1 MKGKSLAVFVD
12 VFNEVM
18 PQNQQGMRLSNQ
30 GPVYVP
36 IESGLEK
43 LLGHYGLR
51 TGRSYVLDEN
61 CFKQKVPA
69 QFGGGE
75 RPIYFAPLIQ
85 NKYITDDL
93 AVIKDIKGMVA
104 VKMSPLALVDER
116 IKENDIKAY
125 PLFTSSEKSWE
136 MKGRINLNPMFITP
150 PPSKEDMTSFT
161 LAYLLE
167 GAFTS
172 YFKGK
177 SLPQREA
184 PAEPEKEDGADQ
196 VDAAAK
202 ADTKKGEPDPALAK
216 IESQTAFIA
225 DGKPGKI
232 FLVGSTGM
240 IMNNVIDKDGRSPN
254 DMFVLNLLD
263 YLNDRADIAIMRS
276 KEQRFNPLNEVGGAT
291 RTFVKTFN
299 IMGLPVIVVAFG
311 FLVWL
316 RRRARKSRIQL
327 IFH

>member
-1 MKGKSLAVFVD
+1 
-12 VFNEVM
+12 
-18 PQNQQGMRLSNQ
+18 MRLSNQ
-30 GPVYVP
+30 GPVYLP

-61 CFKQKVPA
+61 CFKQRVPA

-93 AVIKDIKGMVA
+93 AVIKDIKGLVA

-116 IKENDIKAY
+116 LKANNIKAY
-125 PLFTSSEKSWE
+125 PLFTSSDKSWE
-136 MKGRINLNPMFITP
+136 MKGRINLNPMFISP
-150 PPSKEDMTSFT
+150 PQSQEDMTSFP

-177 SLPQREA
+177 SLPEREA
-184 PAEPEKEDGADQ
+184 PAEPEDEDGAGQ
-196 VDAAAK
+196 ADADAEK
-202 ADTKKGEPDPALAK
+202 AEPDPALAK
-216 IESQTAFIA
+216 IETEAAFIA

-232 FLVGSTGM
+232 ILVGSSGM

-276 KEQRFNPLNEVGGAT
+276 KEQRFNPLHEVEGAT
-291 RTFVKTFN
+291 KTFVKSFN
-299 IMGLPVIVVAFG
+299 IMGLPFIVVAFG
-311 FLVWL
+311 LLVWL
-316 RRRARKSRIQL
+316 RRRARKNRIQL
-327 IFH
+327 VFN